1 MALVMSA
8 YTEHADGLAELQ
20 AELGESCPVI
30 VYAGA
35 TVKILPGAA
44 SNGSKNSVG
53 GLSLE
58 SDLQFTALLADFPSV
73 PTANKSFTYEGK
85 TYKIE
90 TVNFGPGRV
99 QVEINANDA
108 AQGL

>member
-1 MALVMSA
+1 MSA
-8 YTEHADGLAELQ
+8 YTEHAAGLAELQ
-20 AELGESCPVI
+20 TELGDDCPAI

-44 SNGSKNSVG
+44 ANGSRNSVG

-58 SDLQFTALLADFPSV
+58 SDLIFTALLADFPST
-73 PTANKSFTYEGK
+73 PASNKSFTYEGK
-85 TYKIE
+85 PYKIE
-90 TVNFGPGRV
+90 TVTFGPGRV